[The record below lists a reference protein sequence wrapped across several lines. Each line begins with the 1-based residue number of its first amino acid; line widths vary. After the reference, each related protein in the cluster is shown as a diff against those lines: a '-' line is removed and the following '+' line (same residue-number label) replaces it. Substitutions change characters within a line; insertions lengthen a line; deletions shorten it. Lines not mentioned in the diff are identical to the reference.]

1 MSLRVVPASGHAS
14 TVSSVANSKGAP
26 SVRSVPDA
34 LRNRGP
40 YSVSADVNSNHP
52 LEARLK
58 QWDETQY
65 NLKMEQLRRLYGA
78 AEPIKRGMEIKMCA
92 DYKPMQ
98 LGGPSNLHKDILENR
113 DCSINWEDVYKGTD
127 NVWETPDFHT
137 ELEAKC
143 KMNW

>member
-1 MSLRVVPASGHAS
+1 MVSFPGIHSVVQKLTGSSQSLRVVPAAGHAS

-78 AEPIKRGMEIKMCA
+78 AEPIKRGMEVKMCA
-92 DYKPMQ
+92 VCSHEQ
-98 LGGPSNLHKDILENR
+98 LAKKAPLDLTR
-113 DCSINWEDVYKGTD
+113 LDED
-127 NVWETPDFHT
+127 
-137 ELEAKC
+137 
-143 KMNW
+143 